1 MTCPRTLALPVQRDS
16 PNSTSNTS
24 TAAKRRKK
32 LLNHLNPKLPT
43 SVSPSPENCELY
55 GLCSVVVHSGAS
67 SECGHYYCYSRHS
80 QVGDV
85 ESVIDSLDKASS
97 NGSQNTEASDL
108 EKSADME
115 VDFLEDKWCLFNDSR
130 VSHATYASFSSV
142 TRRFQKD
149 TPYVLV
155 YRKLSLDSHDAQPPV
170 DPPLSQELRD
180 AVNKDNT
187 QYLKVRKYVQVLSDR
202 LGQNRLFWIVYTDFL
217 SHISPKVPP
226 CTSKSQRPRD

>member
-1 MTCPRTLALPVQRDS
+1 M
-16 PNSTSNTS
+16 
-24 TAAKRRKK
+24 
-32 LLNHLNPKLPT
+32 
-43 SVSPSPENCELY
+43 
-55 GLCSVVVHSGAS
+55 VVHSGAS